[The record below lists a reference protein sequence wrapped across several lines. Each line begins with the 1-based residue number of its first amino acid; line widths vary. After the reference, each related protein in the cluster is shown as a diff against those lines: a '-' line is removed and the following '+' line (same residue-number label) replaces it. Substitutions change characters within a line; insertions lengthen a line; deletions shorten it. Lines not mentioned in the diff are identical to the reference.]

1 MLLLISLISKIH
13 SQSTPCNSFPKIFGG
28 SSSPT
33 NLLQLDVFNDYM
45 AIAGNTVDSSLVGF
59 SITGYVPFLALL
71 SVSKGGFYH
80 WAKALTNAKSQNSF
94 SGV

>member
-1 MLLLISLISKIH
+1 
-13 SQSTPCNSFPKIFGG
+13 
-28 SSSPT
+28 
-33 NLLQLDVFNDYM
+33 M